1 MPPSAHAA
9 TLPTDTIPSLK
20 VTTPEETKTYRLL
33 RPTITIGRSSGSDI
47 ILPQPIVSGRHAQL
61 VQTESGYEIVDL
73 GSKLGLKF
81 EGRLITQRHL
91 QPGDVIY
98 IGSDITLTYLS
109 EAATPEFSMP
119 LSIRGKDLLRIG
131 RAPDNDAVIA
141 DPRVTRY
148 HAQIRRQKGAL
159 MISDLGSTN
168 GTHVNGKAIAG
179 ERLLSVGDKI
189 RIGPCNLI
197 LNIDETIVVENEA
210 GRLRIDALALTK
222 IVGGGKTLL
231 DNISLSILPREFVV
245 VAGVSGGGKSTLLDA
260 LNGFRPATGGSV
272 LVNGVDLY
280 QNFDAYRSELGYVP
294 QKDIIHMELSV
305 EQALDFAARLR
316 MPVDTTPAE
325 RQQRVAE
332 VMAELSLTK
341 RRETPIKALSGGQLK
356 RVSMG
361 VELLTKPSLFF
372 LDEATSGLDP
382 GTEADVMQLLRQLA
396 DSGRTILLITHA
408 TENVKLCNLV
418 VFLAAG
424 GKVAYFGPPEQAP
437 AFFGVKSFNEIYPKV
452 ERERS
457 PEAWQADYL
466 RSPQYQTYVVER
478 QRALPTPA
486 LAGRSGRAAAAGPG
500 NLKRSAGWRQF
511 LILTQRNFAVLL
523 RDRLSLALMLTI
535 APILGVLD
543 LVTWNRNLFD
553 VQSGNPGQAITM
565 LFTTSLI
572 AVMVG
577 SLTTMREIAKE
588 QDIYQRERMIG
599 LQIVPYIL
607 SKVVMSILLAF
618 IQSTIFL
625 LFKYVAVAMP
635 TGSEVL
641 TSSYITL
648 FLATTAGMLMGLM
661 VSAIAPT
668 QTIAPLLIIL
678 FLIPQVTFGGG
689 IVPVPKLPL
698 LGQIVNLVTITKWP
712 FEALVTITDIGTDV
726 ANDDCWKK
734 SKAERAALS
743 EQDKAKCECLGPNVF
758 SKCEFPGIRDKQV
771 PEVNQP
777 EPQEPPRPVTPDNP
791 AEFANFKREMENY
804 DKKIDTWKED
814 YRLWMVRRENALG
827 EAEGVINQINTDFGF
842 MFAVNVVLHWL
853 VLGVI
858 MAAMMAAI
866 FVVQKRKDVV

>member
-1 MPPSAHAA
+1 
-9 TLPTDTIPSLK
+9 
-20 VTTPEETKTYRLL
+20 
-33 RPTITIGRSSGSDI
+33 
-47 ILPQPIVSGRHAQL
+47 
-61 VQTESGYEIVDL
+61 
-73 GSKLGLKF
+73 
-81 EGRLITQRHL
+81 
-91 QPGDVIY
+91 
-98 IGSDITLTYLS
+98 
-109 EAATPEFSMP
+109 
-119 LSIRGKDLLRIG
+119 
-131 RAPDNDAVIA
+131 
-141 DPRVTRY
+141 
-148 HAQIRRQKGAL
+148 
-159 MISDLGSTN
+159 
-168 GTHVNGKAIAG
+168 
-179 ERLLSVGDKI
+179 
-189 RIGPCNLI
+189 
-197 LNIDETIVVENEA
+197 
-210 GRLRIDALALTK
+210 
-222 IVGGGKTLL
+222 
-231 DNISLSILPREFVV
+231 
-245 VAGVSGGGKSTLLDA
+245 
-260 LNGFRPATGGSV
+260 
-272 LVNGVDLY
+272 
-280 QNFDAYRSELGYVP
+280 
-294 QKDIIHMELSV
+294 
-305 EQALDFAARLR
+305 
-316 MPVDTTPAE
+316 
-325 RQQRVAE
+325 
-332 VMAELSLTK
+332 
-341 RRETPIKALSGGQLK
+341 
-356 RVSMG
+356 
-361 VELLTKPSLFF
+361 
-372 LDEATSGLDP
+372 
-382 GTEADVMQLLRQLA
+382 
-396 DSGRTILLITHA
+396 
-408 TENVKLCNLV
+408 
-418 VFLAAG
+418 
-424 GKVAYFGPPEQAP
+424 
-437 AFFGVKSFNEIYPKV
+437 
-452 ERERS
+452 
-457 PEAWQADYL
+457 
-466 RSPQYQTYVVER
+466 
-478 QRALPTPA
+478 
-486 LAGRSGRAAAAGPG
+486 
-500 NLKRSAGWRQF
+500 
-511 LILTQRNFAVLL
+511 VLL